1 MNTERFVS
9 KRIAKVPPSGIRKF
23 FDIASEM
30 KDAISLGVGEPDFVT
45 PWNIRENAIFSVER
59 GYTHYTS
66 NHGSLSLR
74 VLIAQYLSTRYGLS
88 YDPKEEI
95 LVTVGASEALDLA
108 FRATVEEGD
117 EVLVPAPSY
126 VSYMPG
132 VMFAG
137 GVPVPIVTKEEDSFT
152 LTASEIKKAITPRTK
167 AIVIP
172 FPNNPTGAIM
182 TQEQLESIVDV
193 IVKNDLLVISD
204 EIYSELTYGRKH
216 VSIAS
221 FEEIY
226 DRCIVINGFS
236 KSFAMTGFRLGYAAG
251 PEPLI
256 STMVK
261 IHQYSMLCAAT
272 MSQYAGEE
280 ALKKELQTD
289 FSQVVKMR
297 NSYDLR
303 RRFMLNSFNS
313 IGLKAFEPEGAF
325 YIFPNITSTGLT
337 SEEFCFR
344 LIEEKKVACVPGT
357 AFGEAG
363 EGFIRCSYA
372 SSMENLK
379 EAIKR
384 ISEFVEECRK

>member
-9 KRIAKVPPSGIRKF
+9 KRVAEVPPSGIRKF

-45 PWNIRENAIFSVER
+45 PWNIRENAIHSMER

-66 NHGSLSLR
+66 NHGRIELR
-74 VLIAQYLSTRYGLS
+74 KLIAQYLDTRYGLRYS
-88 YDPKEEI
+88 PADEMI
-95 LVTVGASEALDLA
+95 ITVGASEALDLA
-108 FRATVEEGD
+108 FRAIMEPGD
-117 EVLVPAPSY
+117 EVLIPAPSY

-132 VMFAG
+132 VTFAG
-137 GVPVPIVTKEEDSFT
+137 GTPVPIVTKEEDDFI
-152 LTASEIKKAITPRTK
+152 LTAEQIAAAVTPKTK

-182 TQEQLESIVDV
+182 TKEQLADIVDI
-193 IVKNDLLVISD
+193 IVKNDLFVLSD
-204 EIYSELTYGRKH
+204 EIYSELTYGGHH

-221 FEEIY
+221 FEEIFP
-226 DRCIVINGFS
+226 RCVVINGFS
-236 KSFAMTGFRLGYAAG
+236 KAFAMTGFRLGYAAG
-251 PEPLI
+251 PEPVI
-256 STMVK
+256 SAMVK

-280 ALKKELQTD
+280 ALTREMQTD
-289 FSQVVKMR
+289 YAQVKKMTR
-297 NSYDLR
+297 SYDQR
-303 RRFMLNSFNS
+303 RKFLLNAFNS
-313 IGLKAFEPEGAF
+313 MGLHAFEPRGAF
-325 YIFPNITSTGLT
+325 YMFPNITSTGLT

-372 SSMENLK
+372 SSMDNLR
-379 EAIKR
+379 EAVKR
-384 ISEFVEECRK
+384 IADFVEECKK